1 MARAETLGGFAQ
13 VAEAPGTERK
23 GFFRRVADRMIAGQM
38 TKAERVIQDVTGKP
52 AAEVRAD
59 IERRSARNK

>member
-1 MARAETLGGFAQ
+1 MARAEVLGGLAH
-13 VAEAPGTERK
+13 VAETPKAEKR

-38 TKAERVIQDVTGKP
+38 AKADRLIKDVTGKP